1 MHPFLNIA
9 DRAARSAGKVIAQAV
24 ERLDKLTIMQ
34 KQHNDFVTDIDQ
46 KAEKIIID
54 TIRKNYPHHAIL
66 AEESGA
72 SGEHEFTWI
81 IDPLDGTKNFMHGLP
96 HFAVSIAVMQKSRIE
111 HALVYDP
118 IRHEVFSA
126 SRGHG
131 AQLNNRRLRISQQTN
146 LQHALLGTGFPYR
159 EDQPLEPYFKILKD
173 LMAVSSGIR
182 RAGAAT
188 LDLAYV
194 AAGRLDGFWEFGLQ
208 PWDIAAGALLIKE
221 AGGIVGDAKGGEDY
235 LTTGNLVAGNAKIFK
250 SILQVI
256 HQHLPVN

>member
-9 DRAARSAGKVIAQAV
+9 DRAARSAGKIIVQAV
-24 ERLDKLTIMQ
+24 ERLDKLTIMH

-66 AEESGA
+66 AEESGS

-159 EDQPLEPYFKILKD
+159 ENQSLEPYLAILKD

-256 HQHLPVN
+256 HQHLSVN